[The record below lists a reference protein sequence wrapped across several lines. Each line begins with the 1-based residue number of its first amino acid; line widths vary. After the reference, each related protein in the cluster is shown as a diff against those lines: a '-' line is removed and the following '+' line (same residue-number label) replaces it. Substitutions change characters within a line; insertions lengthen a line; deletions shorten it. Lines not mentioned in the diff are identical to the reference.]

1 MYVVGDFFSCISLY
15 VGVMYDMCEKI
26 EILFHTYV
34 SNNDNTQQAI
44 IKTLNK
50 KMSTEYERLG
60 GHLPLD
66 VQALVREY
74 AGPIYRNPIHF
85 KCIQSLFGI
94 LKEHAISWVVFNEL
108 VMFDVFN
115 GRRRTR
121 DVRRFDA
128 YFEKQIKETLQ
139 NKQVGQ
145 ICEDEEMHMTISSFS
160 DYLIE
165 REILVTQPN

>member
-1 MYVVGDFFSCISLY
+1 
-15 VGVMYDMCEKI
+15 MC
-26 EILFHTYV
+26 
-34 SNNDNTQQAI
+34 
-44 IKTLNK
+44 
-50 KMSTEYERLG
+50 TEYERLG

-74 AGPIYRNPIHF
+74 AGPIYRNPTHA
-85 KCIQSLFGI
+85 KCIQSLFGM

-108 VMFDVFN
+108 VMYDVFN

-128 YFEKQIKETLQ
+128 YFEEQIKETLLQ
-139 NKQVGQ
+139 KQVGQ
-145 ICEDEEMHMTISSFS
+145 ICEDEEMHMTIASFP

-165 REILVTQPN
+165 RDILVTQPN

>member
-1 MYVVGDFFSCISLY
+1 
-15 VGVMYDMCEKI
+15 MC
-26 EILFHTYV
+26 
-34 SNNDNTQQAI
+34 
-44 IKTLNK
+44 
-50 KMSTEYERLG
+50 TEYERLR
-60 GHLPLD
+60 GHLPRD
-66 VQALVREY
+66 VEALVREY
-74 AGPIYRNPIHF
+74 AGPRYRNPTHS

-94 LKEHAISWVVFNEL
+94 LKERAISWVVFNEL

-115 GRRRTR
+115 EQRRTR

-145 ICEDEEMHMTISSFS
+145 ICEDEEMHITISSFY

-165 REILVTQPN
+165 RDIVVTQPN